1 MYSGESFCFGKKVS
15 LINSLVNQ
23 EKSKNLIR
31 RMILA
36 AVAGCLMS
44 GCIAFAGTTEVAKS
58 FFGHVTTFVASGLLN
73 AADMVMVPLM
83 QITTMSTADVSQF
96 VPGFDN
102 SSPIGNFF
110 IRAINA
116 IAYSIAG
123 VLVCCHIISYLI
135 SLAHGEKVE
144 SIPKM
149 IWNAMF
155 GIVLVISGKTFL
167 TIVFDEIVTPLSSAL
182 SEGVSSVSFS
192 FAETGSQLI
201 GFGENTSAFDSHGI
215 ATLFAV
221 LALLLIIWW
230 NLIKL
235 VLECAER
242 YIICIFTINL
252 SPLAFATMASENTRD
267 TAKNWLKMFWSQ
279 CVLLILNIWV
289 VGIARTALDNNFDRA
304 SNTEMIKWGL
314 ITFAYLKIAQHLDD
328 MMQTA
333 GLKITGTT
341 GLDPISEAS
350 GLMRNVSTVFGPVAS
365 FAGHVAGKTLQGYK
379 YFRIGK
385 ANNDKPIDGRE
396 NNSYTH
402 QGESINRATYPE
414 VKKAEKNIKNGRAY
428 REKEINK
435 NKGTLNAKSFDTDAY
450 KMTIQTGLSKAGMIG
465 KDTGIEK
472 VTIRK
477 DGNLV
482 ATAVKRNQDGK
493 IVGRTDYLIGEK
505 KNKELDY
512 KGAKETLSMQITPK
526 GDAAVVTTE
535 DGKYLATQKVDDFGK
550 QEWTL
555 RQIEDQDGISLEGV
569 APDENVKKVIIPAS
583 GSGRNVSDAMVAL
596 EQFANE
602 NSFDTLA
609 EENNKV
615 VKGEMAKVGE
625 ALDMDDEKRKRF
637 AYNLNWNTP
646 IAHQG
651 TEDYIKKNAKDYPE
665 LKKMIDDGYH
675 VKSVQVS
682 DGDDG
687 NPPGSMVVGFVKE
700 DENGGMSEATYVLTR
715 PESEPEAASKP
726 EATPEP
732 EAASKPE
739 AFTTIPL
746 SQITVSYP
754 NSYSCVVKKDG
765 FEIEATCV
773 KTENDGSTTWK
784 LIPMGESADEYKRW
798 SVEVPSVHGRPANS
812 EQVAEAISASD
823 DIEHLMG
830 QNFKKKLE
838 EIIKQKSSTVSP
850 KVNLVPG
857 DKRYNQF
864 RSV

>member
-23 EKSKNLIR
+23 ERSKNLIR
-31 RMILA
+31 RMMLA

-44 GCIAFAGTTEVAKS
+44 GCIAFAGTTEIAKN
-58 FFGHVTTFVASGLLN
+58 FFGQVTTWVASGLLN

-83 QITTMSTADVSQF
+83 QITTMSTADVSKY

-102 SSPIGNFF
+102 SSPIGDFF

-201 GFGENTSAFDSHGI
+201 GLGENTSAFDSHGI

-252 SPLAFATMASENTRD
+252 SPLAFATMTSENTRD

-314 ITFAYLKIAQHLDD
+314 ITYAYLKIAQHLDD

-379 YFRIGK
+379 NSRIGK
-385 ANNDKPIDGRE
+385 ASNEKPINDPKNNDGFTTRGQPPVNNASLGATSMARIALNRGEEFRKSAMEARIL
-396 NNSYTH
+396 NANSYNDDAH
-402 QGESINRATYPE
+402 RM
-414 VKKAEKNIKNGRAY
+414 VAEDGLREAGNIGKNAHV
-428 REKEINK
+428 EKLAINK
-435 NKGTLNAKSFDTDAY
+435 
-450 KMTIQTGLSKAGMIG
+450 
-465 KDTGIEK
+465 
-472 VTIRK
+472 
-477 DGNLV
+477 DGSLV
-482 ATAVKRNQDGK
+482 ATAIERDKDGK
-493 IVGRTDYLIGEK
+493 VVGRTDFKIGETGDK
-505 KNKELDY
+505 KPDFKNVEK
-512 KGAKETLSMQITPK
+512 ALSVRAAPK
-526 GDAAVVTTE
+526 GDSVIVENRNGTFLAKRVGINDVGDQQWMVQQTKDA
-535 DGKYLATQKVDDFGK
+535 DGHDM
-550 QEWTL
+550 
-555 RQIEDQDGISLEGV
+555 EGV
-569 APDENVKKVIIPAS
+569 VSEDKNMVLIPAS
-583 GSGRNVSDAMVAL
+583 EFGRNANSAMVA
-596 EQFANE
+596 QNYFNSDKNGE
-602 NSFDTLA
+602 NILDTLA
-609 EENNKV
+609 AENNKV
-615 VKGEMAKVGE
+615 VEGEMAKVDK
-625 ALDMDDEKRKRF
+625 ALDMDDKKRL
-637 AYNLNWNTP
+637 AYNPNLNTP

-651 TEDYIKKNAKDYPE
+651 TEDYIKKNAESYPE

-675 VKSVQVS
+675 VKSVEVS
-682 DGDDG
+682 DGNDG

-700 DENGGMSEATYVLTR
+700 DKNGGRSEATYVLTR
-715 PESEPEAASKP
+715 PESEPTAASEPEAAPKPEAAPTP

-732 EAASKPE
+732 EA
-739 AFTTIPL
+739 FTTIPI

-773 KTENDGSTTWK
+773 ETRKDGSTKFRFTPK
-784 LIPMGESADEYKRW
+784 GEYADEYKFW
-798 SVEVPSVHGRPANS
+798 TDIVPPIQGRPATNK
-812 EQVAEAISASD
+812 QVAEAISASNNID
-823 DIEHLMG
+823 NLGPD
-830 QNFKKKLE
+830 FKKNLE
-838 EIIKQKSSTVSP
+838 KIIFKQNPPYGQP
-850 KVNLVPG
+850 KGKPN
-857 DKRYNQF
+857 RW
-864 RSV
+864 R